1 MAKNLTVDEVEKMR
15 LKVIENAS
23 ELIEDAKLLLENKR
37 YARAY
42 TLSHLMCEELSKI
55 PMIGRAL
62 TESAMD
68 KNYNW
73 KDLHK
78 RLVNHNPKIRLFMMM
93 PTVNVKGLEDI
104 VDMPVSQG
112 IKAFEKTLNNLKNN
126 SLYSGFQGDDFKKPS
141 EVITKE
147 MAETMFK
154 IASEYFMFME
164 VTEGKLRGNTHKS
177 VDEDFIVYFSGLKEM
192 IAQNP
197 ETIELMTLFMEESYE
212 WVKESQKKKES

>member
-1 MAKNLTVDEVEKMR
+1 MAKKLTVDEVENMS

-55 PMIGRAL
+55 PMFGRAL

-93 PTVNVKGLEDI
+93 PTVNVKGLEKI
-104 VDMPVSQG
+104 VGIPESQG
-112 IKAFEKTLNNLKNN
+112 VKAFEKTLNNLKNN
-126 SLYSGFQGDDFKKPS
+126 SLYSGFQGNDFKKPS

-147 MAETMFK
+147 IAETMFE
-154 IASEYFMFME
+154 IASEYFMFMK
-164 VTEGKLRGNTHKS
+164 VTEGKLRGLHIKQLEKILLLIFL
-177 VDEDFIVYFSGLKEM
+177 D
-192 IAQNP
+192 
-197 ETIELMTLFMEESYE
+197 
-212 WVKESQKKKES
+212 

>member
-1 MAKNLTVDEVEKMR
+1 MAKKLTVDEVEKMS

-55 PMIGRAL
+55 PMFGRAL

-93 PTVNVKGLEDI
+93 PTVNVKGLEKI
-104 VDMPVSQG
+104 VGIPESQG
-112 IKAFEKTLNNLKNN
+112 VKAFEKTLNNLKNN
-126 SLYSGFQGDDFKKPS
+126 SLYSGFQGNDFKKPS

-147 MAETMFK
+147 IAETMFE
-154 IASEYFMFME
+154 IASEYFM
-164 VTEGKLRGNTHKS
+164 
-177 VDEDFIVYFSGLKEM
+177 
-192 IAQNP
+192 
-197 ETIELMTLFMEESYE
+197 
-212 WVKESQKKKES
+212 

>member
-1 MAKNLTVDEVEKMR
+1 MAKKLTVDEVENMS

-55 PMIGRAL
+55 PMFGRAL

-93 PTVNVKGLEDI
+93 PTVNVKGLEKI
-104 VDMPVSQG
+104 VGIPESQG
-112 IKAFEKTLNNLKNN
+112 VKAFEKILNNLKNN
-126 SLYSGFQGDDFKKPS
+126 SLYSGFQGNDFKKPS

-147 MAETMFK
+147 IAETMFE
-154 IASEYFMFME
+154 IASEYFMFMK
-164 VTEGKLRGNTHKS
+164 VTEGKLRGTTHKA
-177 VDEDFIVYFSGLKEM
+177 VGEDFIAYFSGLKEM
-192 IAQNP
+192 VEQNP
-197 ETIELMTLFMEESYE
+197 ETLELLTLLIEKNYE
-212 WVKESQKKKES
+212 CLKESRKKKES

>member
-1 MAKNLTVDEVEKMR
+1 MAKKLTVDEVEKMR

-55 PMIGRAL
+55 PMICRAL

-68 KNYNW
+68 KNYKW

-93 PTVNVKGLEDI
+93 PTVNVKGLEKI
-104 VDMPVSQG
+104 VDIPVSQG

-147 MAETMFK
+147 IAETMFE

-164 VTEGKLRGNTHKS
+164 VTEGKLRGTTHKS
-177 VDEDFIVYFSGLKEM
+177 VGEDFIVYFSGLKEM
-192 IAQNP
+192 IEQNP
-197 ETIELMTLFMEESYE
+197 ETIELLTLFMEESYE
-212 WVKESQKKKES
+212 WIKECQKKKES